1 MPNAVQDK
9 SEALAVR
16 IVNLWKYLLRHQEY
30 DISRQVKRSGTSVGA
45 NICEALH
52 ASSKKDFLNKM
63 YISYKELGETKYWLR
78 ILSKTELITH
88 DSFTS
93 LNSDCEEL
101 DRIIASIIKTTKE
114 NINNSSTN
122 TEQEEEEG
130 KETNS

>member
-45 NICEALH
+45 NICEALY

-63 YISYKELGETKYWLR
+63 YIAYKELGETKYWLR
-78 ILSKTELITH
+78 VLYKTELI
-88 DSFTS
+88 DSPSYSS
-93 LNSDCEEL
+93 LYSDCEEL
-101 DRIIASIIKTTKE
+101 DKIISSIIKTTKE
-114 NINNSSTN
+114 NINNNVNPELES
-122 TEQEEEEG
+122 
-130 KETNS
+130 NS